1 MQLIRKRLSETEG
14 TPPGTRYN
22 PDTDT
27 VQITPDG
34 GVTWTDDPGSDPRK
48 NPSFQLPPNTET
60 DVKCAAAAGM
70 VKYIENAV
78 DSAIDTT
85 TVIGLANGIFAIV
98 IAFLPIT
105 ILAAVVLAVAEFLIS
120 LGAAALIA
128 AFTSG
133 VYEQIRCILYCFVDA
148 QGFLTEQS
156 LANAQ
161 AKIAS
166 EVGDAVVDAVI
177 SVLIQPTG
185 VIGLNN
191 AGSQLADGAADC
203 SGCDECVVYF
213 CIEILNPVQGLTPVT
228 NCTGNANTW
237 YNSVMMPMND
247 FGSTGIYQVDHV
259 EMDVQYSGVG
269 FPVGGAY
276 LAHSQFNCSPD
287 YVWDTQ
293 AAAPGL
299 IHYEYD
305 PIGADGYSNVNR
317 LFFGA
322 SCSNNEV
329 NSAGNILAIR
339 RILVRGHSLY
349 QAPDLLY
356 LYDDYRCD

>member
-14 TPPGTRYN
+14 TPPNTRYN
-22 PDTDT
+22 PECDCVEVTT
-27 VQITPDG
+27 DG
-34 GVTWTDDPGSDPRK
+34 GATWTEDEGSDPRV
-48 NPSFQLPPNTET
+48 NPAFQRPPNTEP

-70 VKYIENAV
+70 VKYVEDAV

-85 TVIGLANGIFAIV
+85 TVIGLANGIFAII

-133 VYEQIRCILYCFVDA
+133 VYTQLRCILYCFVDA
-148 QGFLTEQS
+148 DGFLTDDTLSQ
-156 LANAQ
+156 AQ

-166 EVGDAVVDAVI
+166 EIGDPVVDAVFSI
-177 SVLIQPTG
+177 LVSPTG
-185 VIGLNN
+185 VVGLNN

-203 SGCDECVVYF
+203 SSCDDCVTYF
-213 CIEILNPVQGLTPVT
+213 CIEILSPVQGLSPVT
-228 NCTGNANTW
+228 NCTGNPNTW
-237 YNSVMMPMND
+237 YNSFQCALNE
-247 FGSTGIYQVDHV
+247 FGSVGIFQIDHL

-276 LAHSQFNCSPD
+276 FAHSQLNCSPD

-293 AAAPGL
+293 PAAAGL
-299 IHYEYD
+299 VQYVYD
-305 PIGADGYSNVNR
+305 PVDGYANINR
-317 LFFGA
+317 VFFGA
-322 SCSNNEV
+322 ACSNNEA

-339 RILVRGHSLY
+339 RIKIMGHSLY
-349 QAPDLLY
+349 QVPDLLY